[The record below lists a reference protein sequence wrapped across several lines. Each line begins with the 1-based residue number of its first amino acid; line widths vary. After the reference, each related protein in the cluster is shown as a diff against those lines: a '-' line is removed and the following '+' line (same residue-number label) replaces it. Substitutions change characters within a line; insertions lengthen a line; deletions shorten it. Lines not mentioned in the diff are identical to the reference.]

1 MSLTLGTMRRV
12 MLIGSGGAG
21 KSTLAVRLGERLG
34 LPVVHLDARH
44 WHPGWVA
51 TPDPEWR
58 REVAALAAAPA
69 WIIDGNYGGT
79 LDLRL
84 AAADTVVFLDLPRR
98 VCLWRVMTRTVR
110 TAGRSRPDM
119 AAGCPERV
127 DREYLGFLRWVWT
140 YPATRRPG
148 VLRRLAALPPT
159 TRVVRLRSQR
169 EVDAWLDALG
179 PRAGG

>member
-1 MSLTLGTMRRV
+1 MRRV

-21 KSTLAVRLGERLG
+21 KSTLAVRLGARLG

-44 WHPGWVA
+44 WHPGWVP
-51 TPDPEWR
+51 TPDAEWR
-58 REVAALAAAPA
+58 REVAALAAGPA
-69 WIIDGNYGGT
+69 WIMDGNYGGT

-98 VCLWRVMTRTVR
+98 VCLWRVLTRTARHV
-110 TAGRSRPDM
+110 GRSRADM
-119 AAGCPERV
+119 GAGCPERL
-127 DREYLGFLRWVWT
+127 DRAYLEFLRWVWS
-140 YPATRRPG
+140 YPAARRPG

-169 EVDAWLDALG
+169 AVDAWLAAQA
-179 PRAGG
+179 PRAHG